1 MQGAQ
6 ILRNEAYIEVRCND
20 EGCSATQQMDFLRS
34 RQIYQKE
41 ERMDFIGY
49 AIPIAGAAVSI
60 FLAGFGSSVGISVA
74 GQAADGV
81 LTEDPDK
88 FPSLLILVVL
98 PGTQGIYGLLGGFL
112 IMFKLGLLGG
122 TPVSLNLVQS
132 WQIFFAALPV
142 GFASWISGVHQGK
155 VCAAGVAMAA
165 RRPETLMKGVIYGA
179 MVETYAIF
187 GLITTILLLWSIKI

>member
-1 MQGAQ
+1 M
-6 ILRNEAYIEVRCND
+6 E
-20 EGCSATQQMDFLRS
+20 
-34 RQIYQKE
+34 
-41 ERMDFIGY
+41 FISY
-49 AIPIAGAAVSI
+49 ALPIAGAAMAV
-60 FLAGFGSSVGISVA
+60 FLAGFGSSIGISTV

-88 FPSLLILVVL
+88 FGSLLILVAL

-112 IMFKLGLLGG
+112 VIFKLGLLGG
-122 TPVSLNLVQS
+122 TPATLNMAQS

-142 GFASWISGVHQGK
+142 GFAGWISGIHQGK

-165 RRPETLMKGVIYGA
+165 KRPETLMKGVIYGA

-187 GLITTILLLWSIKI
+187 GLIATILLLQGIKV

>member
-1 MQGAQ
+1 
-6 ILRNEAYIEVRCND
+6 
-20 EGCSATQQMDFLRS
+20 
-34 RQIYQKE
+34 
-41 ERMDFIGY
+41 MDFIGY
-49 AIPIAGAAVSI
+49 AIPIAGAALAI
-60 FLAGFGSSVGISVA
+60 FLAGFGSSIGISTA

-88 FPSLLILVVL
+88 FTSLLILVVL

-122 TPVSLNLVQS
+122 PPVSLNLIQS

-142 GFASWISGVHQGK
+142 GFAGWISGAHQGK

-187 GLITTILLLWSIKI
+187 GLITTILLLWSIKV